1 MKVPEDGVMSPATE
15 STGARTPTSRRPARN
30 PWTIFMRLQVP
41 ANEQEVRD
49 FFGDAK
55 NGVSRARYLLDY
67 IELKYNW
74 NVRSHA

>member
-1 MKVPEDGVMSPATE
+1 
-15 STGARTPTSRRPARN
+15 
-30 PWTIFMRLQVP
+30 MRLQVP